1 MAIIAFLLHFY
12 CISIALLRG
21 ILTIQD
27 SKYKPIFGLCFSKLI
42 NTNLQKSASDQVPI
56 LESLNL

>member
-1 MAIIAFLLHFY
+1 MAIIAFLLHIY
-12 CISIALLRG
+12 GNSIALLRG
-21 ILTIQD
+21 ILIIPD

-42 NTNLQKSASDQVPI
+42 KTNLQKSASDQVPI